1 VGKDPEGERKLGVE
15 AGEEGPVVLL
25 ERVLDLL
32 DDHLAQVKLFCKIS
46 GLWEIADKV
55 F

>member
-1 VGKDPEGERKLGVE
+1 MGKDPEGEGELGVE